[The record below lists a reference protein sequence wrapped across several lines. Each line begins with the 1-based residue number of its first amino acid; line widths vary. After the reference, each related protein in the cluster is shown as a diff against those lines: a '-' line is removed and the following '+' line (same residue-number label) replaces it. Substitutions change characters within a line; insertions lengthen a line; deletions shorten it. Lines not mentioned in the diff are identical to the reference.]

1 MKKVKFKLE
10 PGAVAP
16 IKATDGSVGY
26 DLFVY
31 GSHCIYPGRNAVRT
45 GLSIQLPEGFEATV
59 RPRSG
64 CSLKGIPD
72 EYNLR
77 HNADT
82 LMGTIDTDY
91 RGEVKL
97 IINNHEDEEFFLSDG
112 QRIAQLVISPV
123 FTGVAEVVDELD
135 DTERGYNGF
144 NSTGVCRMIGSD
156 TQ

>member
-72 EYNLR
+72 ECNLR
-77 HNADT
+77 HNADA
-82 LMGTIDTDY
+82 LLGTIDTDY

-97 IINNHEDEEFFLSDG
+97 IVNNHEDVEFFLENG

-135 DTERGYNGF
+135 DTERMDNGF
-144 NSTGVCRMIGSD
+144 NSTGV
-156 TQ
+156 

>member
-31 GSHCIYPGRNAVRT
+31 GAHTVNPGRNAIRT
-45 GLSIQLPEGFEATV
+45 GVHVELPEGYEATI

-64 CSLKGIPD
+64 CSLKGMPD
-72 EYNLR
+72 EHEIR
-77 HNADT
+77 HNADA
-82 LMGTIDTDY
+82 LFGTIDTDY
-91 RGEVKL
+91 IGEIKIIVK
-97 IINNHEDEEFFLSDG
+97 NDEYTEFFLENG

-123 FTGVAEVVDELD
+123 FTGVSEVVYELD
-135 DTERGYNGF
+135 DTERGDNGF
-144 NSTGVCRMIGSD
+144 NSTGV
-156 TQ
+156 

>member
-77 HNADT
+77 HNADAM
-82 LMGTIDTDY
+82 MGTIDTDY
-91 RGEVKL
+91 RGEIKIIVK
-97 IINNHEDEEFFLSDG
+97 NDEDTEFFLENG

-135 DTERGYNGF
+135 DTERGDNGF
-144 NSTGVCRMIGSD
+144 NSTGV
-156 TQ
+156 

>member
-1 MKKVKFKLE
+1 MKTVKFKLE
-10 PGAVAP
+10 PGATAP

-72 EYNLR
+72 EYNVR
-77 HNADT
+77 HNADA
-82 LMGTIDTDY
+82 LLGTIDTDY
-91 RGEVKL
+91 RGEIKL
-97 IINNHEDEEFFLSDG
+97 IVNNHEDEEFFISDG

-135 DTERGYNGF
+135 DTERGEGGF
-144 NSTGVCRMIGSD
+144 NSTGV
-156 TQ
+156 

>member
-10 PGAVAP
+10 PGATAP

-45 GLSIQLPEGFEATV
+45 GLSIQLPEGYEATV

-72 EYNLR
+72 ECNLR
-77 HNADT
+77 HNADA
-82 LMGTIDTDY
+82 LLGTIDTDY

-97 IINNHEDEEFFLSDG
+97 IVNNHEDVEFFLENG

-123 FTGVAEVVDELD
+123 FTGVAEVVDDLD
-135 DTERGYNGF
+135 DTERGEGGF
-144 NSTGVCRMIGSD
+144 NSTGL
-156 TQ
+156 

>member
-10 PGAVAP
+10 PGATAP

-72 EYNLR
+72 ECNLR
-77 HNADT
+77 HNADA
-82 LMGTIDTDY
+82 LLGTIDTDY
-91 RGEVKL
+91 RGEIKMIVV
-97 IINNHEDEEFFLSDG
+97 NHEDEEFFLSDG

-123 FTGVAEVVDELD
+123 FSGSVSIVDDLD
-135 DTERGYNGF
+135 DTERGEGGF
-144 NSTGVCRMIGSD
+144 NSTGL
-156 TQ
+156 

>member
-10 PGAVAP
+10 PGATAP

-64 CSLKGIPD
+64 CSLKGIQD
-72 EYNLR
+72 EYNVR
-77 HNADT
+77 HDADS
-82 LMGTIDTDY
+82 LFGTIDTDY
-91 RGEVKL
+91 RGEIKIIVK
-97 IINNHEDEEFFLSDG
+97 NDEDTEFFLENG

-123 FTGVAEVVDELD
+123 FTGVAEVVDELEY
-135 DTERGYNGF
+135 TERGDNGF
-144 NSTGVCRMIGSD
+144 NSTGV
-156 TQ
+156 

>member
-1 MKKVKFKLE
+1 MKRVKFKLE
-10 PGAVAP
+10 PGATAP

-72 EYNLR
+72 EYNMR
-77 HNADT
+77 HDADS
-82 LMGTIDTDY
+82 LFGTIDTDY
-91 RGEVKL
+91 RGEIKMIV
-97 IINNHEDEEFFLSDG
+97 NNHEDEPFFLSDG

-123 FTGVAEVVDELD
+123 FTGEVEMVDNLD
-135 DTERGYNGF
+135 DTERGEGGF
-144 NSTGVCRMIGSD
+144 NSTGL
-156 TQ
+156 

>member
-1 MKKVKFKLE
+1 MNTVKFKLE

-135 DTERGYNGF
+135 DTERGDNGF
-144 NSTGVCRMIGSD
+144 NSTGV
-156 TQ
+156 

>member
-1 MKKVKFKLE
+1 MNTVKFKLE

-72 EYNLR
+72 ECNLR
-77 HNADT
+77 HNADA
-82 LMGTIDTDY
+82 LLGTIDTDY

-97 IINNHEDEEFFLSDG
+97 IVNNHEDVEFFLENG

-135 DTERGYNGF
+135 DTERGDNGF
-144 NSTGVCRMIGSD
+144 NSTGV
-156 TQ
+156 

>member
-10 PGAVAP
+10 PGATAP

-77 HNADT
+77 HNADA
-82 LMGTIDTDY
+82 LMETIDTDY
-91 RGEVKL
+91 RGEIKL
-97 IINNHEDEEFFLSDG
+97 IIINYEVKPFFLADG

-123 FTGVAEVVDELD
+123 FTGSVAIVDDLD
-135 DTERGYNGF
+135 DTERGEGGF
-144 NSTGVCRMIGSD
+144 NSTGL
-156 TQ
+156 

>member
-1 MKKVKFKLE
+1 MNTVKFKLE
-10 PGAVAP
+10 PGATAP

-31 GSHCIYPGRNAVRT
+31 GIHCIYPGRNSVRT
-45 GLSIQLPEGFEATV
+45 GLSIQLPEGYEATV

-77 HNADT
+77 HNADA
-82 LMGTIDTDY
+82 LLGTIDTDY

-97 IINNHEDEEFFLSDG
+97 IVLNHEDDPFFLSDG

-123 FTGVAEVVDELD
+123 FSGCIAIVDDLD
-135 DTERGYNGF
+135 DTERGDKGF
-144 NSTGVCRMIGSD
+144 NSTGV
-156 TQ
+156 

>member
-10 PGAVAP
+10 PGATAP

-64 CSLKGIPD
+64 CSLKGVPD

-97 IINNHEDEEFFLSDG
+97 IINNHEDVEFFLSDG

-135 DTERGYNGF
+135 DTERGDNGF
-144 NSTGVCRMIGSD
+144 NSTGV
-156 TQ
+156 

>member
-16 IKATDGSVGY
+16 IKATDCSVGY

-135 DTERGYNGF
+135 DTERGDNGF
-144 NSTGVCRMIGSD
+144 NSTGV
-156 TQ
+156 

>member
-1 MKKVKFKLE
+1 MKRVKFKLE
-10 PGAVAP
+10 PGATAP

-72 EYNLR
+72 ECNLR
-77 HNADT
+77 HNADA
-82 LMGTIDTDY
+82 LLGTIDTDY

-97 IINNHEDEEFFLSDG
+97 IVNNHEDVEFFLENA

-123 FTGVAEVVDELD
+123 FTGVAEVVDDLD
-135 DTERGYNGF
+135 DTERGEGGF
-144 NSTGVCRMIGSD
+144 NSTGV
-156 TQ
+156 

>member
-10 PGAVAP
+10 PGATTP

-72 EYNLR
+72 ECNLR
-77 HNADT
+77 HNADA
-82 LMGTIDTDY
+82 LLGTIDTDY
-91 RGEVKL
+91 RGEIKMIVV
-97 IINNHEDEEFFLSDG
+97 NHEDEEFFLSDG

-123 FTGVAEVVDELD
+123 FSGSVSIVDDLD
-135 DTERGYNGF
+135 DTERGEGGF
-144 NSTGVCRMIGSD
+144 NSTGL
-156 TQ
+156 

>member
-97 IINNHEDEEFFLSDG
+97 IINNNEDEEFFLSDG

-135 DTERGYNGF
+135 DTERGDNGF
-144 NSTGVCRMIGSD
+144 NSTGV
-156 TQ
+156 

>member
-10 PGAVAP
+10 QGAVAP

-31 GSHCIYPGRNAVRT
+31 GSHRIYPGRNAVRT

-72 EYNLR
+72 EYNFR

-82 LMGTIDTDY
+82 LLGTIDTDY

-97 IINNHEDEEFFLSDG
+97 IVLNHEDEPFFLSNG

-135 DTERGYNGF
+135 DTERGDNGF
-144 NSTGVCRMIGSD
+144 NSTGV
-156 TQ
+156 

>member
-10 PGAVAP
+10 PGATAP

-77 HNADT
+77 HNADS
-82 LMGTIDTDY
+82 LFGTIDTDY
-91 RGEVKL
+91 RGEIKIIVK
-97 IINNHEDEEFFLSDG
+97 NDEDTEFFLENG

-135 DTERGYNGF
+135 DTERGDNGF
-144 NSTGVCRMIGSD
+144 NSTGV
-156 TQ
+156 

>member
-10 PGAVAP
+10 PGATAP

-77 HNADT
+77 HNADA

-97 IINNHEDEEFFLSDG
+97 IVNNHEDVEFFLSDG

-123 FTGVAEVVDELD
+123 FAGVTEVVDELD
-135 DTERGYNGF
+135 DTERGDNGF
-144 NSTGVCRMIGSD
+144 NSTGV
-156 TQ
+156 

>member
-10 PGAVAP
+10 PGATAP

-72 EYNLR
+72 EYN
-77 HNADT
+77 
-82 LMGTIDTDY
+82 
-91 RGEVKL
+91 
-97 IINNHEDEEFFLSDG
+97 
-112 QRIAQLVISPV
+112 ISPV
-123 FTGVAEVVDELD
+123 FTGVTEVVDELD
-135 DTERGYNGF
+135 DTERGEGGF
-144 NSTGVCRMIGSD
+144 NSTGV
-156 TQ
+156 

>member
-10 PGAVAP
+10 PGATAP
-16 IKATDGSVGY
+16 IKATDDSVGY

-72 EYNLR
+72 EYNMR
-77 HNADT
+77 HNADS
-82 LMGTIDTDY
+82 LFGTIDTDY
-91 RGEVKL
+91 RGEIKMIV
-97 IINNHEDEEFFLSDG
+97 NNHEEEPFFLSDG

-123 FTGVAEVVDELD
+123 FTGEVEMVDNLD
-135 DTERGYNGF
+135 DTERGEGGF
-144 NSTGVCRMIGSD
+144 NSTGV
-156 TQ
+156 

>member
-45 GLSIQLPEGFEATV
+45 GLSIQLPEEFEATV

-97 IINNHEDEEFFLSDG
+97 IVLNHEDEPFFLSDG

-135 DTERGYNGF
+135 DTERGDNGF
-144 NSTGVCRMIGSD
+144 NSTGV
-156 TQ
+156 

>member
-10 PGAVAP
+10 PGATAP

-45 GLSIQLPEGFEATV
+45 GLSIQLPEGLEATV

-72 EYNLR
+72 EYNIR
-77 HNADT
+77 HNADA
-82 LMGTIDTDY
+82 LIGTIDTDY
-91 RGEVKL
+91 RGEIKL
-97 IINNHEDEEFFLSDG
+97 IIINYEEEPFFLADG

-135 DTERGYNGF
+135 DTERGDNGF
-144 NSTGVCRMIGSD
+144 NSTGV
-156 TQ
+156 

>member
-31 GSHCIYPGRNAVRT
+31 GIHCIYPGRNAVRT
-45 GLSIQLPEGFEATV
+45 GVSIQLLKGFEATV

-64 CSLKGIPD
+64 CSLKGMPD
-72 EYNLR
+72 ERGIR
-77 HNADT
+77 HNADA
-82 LMGTIDTDY
+82 LFGTIDTDY
-91 RGEVKL
+91 RGEIKL
-97 IINNHEDEEFFLSDG
+97 IIINYEEEPFFLADG

-135 DTERGYNGF
+135 DTERGDNGF
-144 NSTGVCRMIGSD
+144 NSTGV
-156 TQ
+156 

>member
-10 PGAVAP
+10 PGATAP

-77 HNADT
+77 HNADA

-91 RGEVKL
+91 RGEIKIIVK
-97 IINNHEDEEFFLSDG
+97 NDEDTEFFLENG

-135 DTERGYNGF
+135 DTERGDNGF
-144 NSTGVCRMIGSD
+144 NSTGV
-156 TQ
+156 

>member
-72 EYNLR
+72 EYNMR
-77 HNADT
+77 HDADS
-82 LMGTIDTDY
+82 LFGTIDTDY
-91 RGEVKL
+91 RGEIKMIV
-97 IINNHEDEEFFLSDG
+97 NNHEEEPFFLSDG

-123 FTGVAEVVDELD
+123 FTGEVEMVDNLD
-135 DTERGYNGF
+135 DTERGEGGF
-144 NSTGVCRMIGSD
+144 NSTGL
-156 TQ
+156 

>member
-10 PGAVAP
+10 PGATAP

-77 HNADT
+77 HNADA

-97 IINNHEDEEFFLSDG
+97 IVNNHEDVEFFLADG
-112 QRIAQLVISPV
+112 QRSAQLVISPV
-123 FTGVAEVVDELD
+123 FAGGTEVVDELD
-135 DTERGYNGF
+135 DTERGEGGL
-144 NSTGVCRMIGSD
+144 NSTGV
-156 TQ
+156 

>member
-10 PGAVAP
+10 PCAVAP
-16 IKATDGSVGY
+16 IKATDDSVGY

-77 HNADT
+77 HNADV

-91 RGEVKL
+91 RGEIKL
-97 IINNHEDEEFFLSDG
+97 IIINYEEEPFFLADG

-135 DTERGYNGF
+135 DTERGDNGF
-144 NSTGVCRMIGSD
+144 NSTGV
-156 TQ
+156 

>member
-10 PGAVAP
+10 PGATAP

-72 EYNLR
+72 EYNMR
-77 HNADT
+77 HNAD
-82 LMGTIDTDY
+82 LLFGTIDTDY
-91 RGEVKL
+91 RGEVK
-97 IINNHEDEEFFLSDG
+97 IIVLNHEDEEFFLSDG

-123 FTGVAEVVDELD
+123 FAGVTEVVDELD
-135 DTERGYNGF
+135 DTERGDNGF
-144 NSTGVCRMIGSD
+144 NSTGV
-156 TQ
+156 

>member
-31 GSHCIYPGRNAVRT
+31 GSHFIHPGRNAVRT

-77 HNADT
+77 HNADA
-82 LMGTIDTDY
+82 LIGTIDTDY
-91 RGEVKL
+91 RGEIKIIVK
-97 IINNHEDEEFFLSDG
+97 NYEDTEFFLSHG

-123 FTGVAEVVDELD
+123 FTGVAEVVDEID
-135 DTERGYNGF
+135 DTERGDNGF
-144 NSTGVCRMIGSD
+144 NSTGV
-156 TQ
+156 